1 MDSNVFYSFVKEM
14 KYFAGLNLI
23 SETDL
28 IHLKN
33 ELELLL
39 HELEQISAKR

>member
-1 MDSNVFYSFVKEM
+1 M

-39 HELEQISAKR
+39 PELERYPQKVNSVTETK